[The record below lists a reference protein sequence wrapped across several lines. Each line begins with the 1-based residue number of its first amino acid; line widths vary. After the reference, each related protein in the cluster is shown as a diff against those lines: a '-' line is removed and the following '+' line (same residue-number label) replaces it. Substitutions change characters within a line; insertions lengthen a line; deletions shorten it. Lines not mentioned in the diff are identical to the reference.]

1 MEATPLWHVLVM
13 DWTSVENT
21 PPSARR
27 PLELQRWHFRVER
40 LAGIVDRPAAELAME
55 LKEAAKG
62 EALRRRNEMEA
73 ELAEDLAV
81 CQALGKPVTPPWRRR
96 LEALAEISGEDHLV
110 VEERVM
116 MSAASIQVVKAN

>member
-21 PPSARR
+21 PPAARR

-40 LAGIVDRPAAELAME
+40 LARIVDRPVSELSTE
-55 LKEAAKG
+55 LKEAAKD
-62 EALRRRNEMEA
+62 EALRRRHEMEA

-81 CQALGKPVTPPWRRR
+81 CQALGKPVNPPWRRR
-96 LEALAEISGEDHLV
+96 LEVLAEISGEDCDV
-110 VEERVM
+110 VEERVIAS
-116 MSAASIQVVKAN
+116 SARIQVVKAN